1 VTESPKKPAQMKVM
15 DLILAGNPEG
25 IARLSGDT
33 KRNLTNS
40 GTRPVTVCVKKRQ
53 KVEGKRC
60 GGNRF

>member
-1 VTESPKKPAQMKVM
+1 VTESRKKPAQMKVM

-40 GTRPVTVCVKKRQ
+40 GTRPVTVYGKKS
-53 KVEGKRC
+53 KS
-60 GGNRF
+60 